1 MPKQDPLRLVT
12 YCGLYCGLCAQHS
25 RIPQQAAQL
34 QKSLH
39 EEGFDDFYQYV
50 PEMKN
55 TFPPF
60 WWFLQELTTFDCTCR
75 KGEGGPPDCRIRACA
90 RKKKV
95 TVCPMCKKYPCEPIE
110 KLAEHYPTI
119 IQDGRRMQKIGVE
132 RWIKE
137 QKERGKRGFVYADI
151 RYK

>member
-1 MPKQDPLRLVT
+1 
-12 YCGLYCGLCAQHS
+12 
-25 RIPQQAAQL
+25 
-34 QKSLH
+34 
-39 EEGFDDFYQYV
+39 
-50 PEMKN
+50 MKDK
-55 TFPPF
+55 FPPF
-60 WWFLQELTTFDCTCR
+60 WQFLQELATFDCTIR
-75 KGEGGPPDCRIRACA
+75 KGEGGPPDCKIRACA

-95 TVCPMCKKYPCEPIE
+95 TVCPVYKRHPCKLIE

-137 QKERGKRGFVYADI
+137 QEDRGKKGFVYADI